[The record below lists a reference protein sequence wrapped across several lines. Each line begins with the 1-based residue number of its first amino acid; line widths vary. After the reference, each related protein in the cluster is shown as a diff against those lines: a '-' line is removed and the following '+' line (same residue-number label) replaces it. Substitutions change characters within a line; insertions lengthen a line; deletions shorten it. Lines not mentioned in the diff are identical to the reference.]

1 MLLIEITAFNTEAVG
16 ESYLATEHLVFLRCS
31 QSMMPPHFSLLLAY
45 RLMEQQVKMT
55 SKKVSL
61 IKVADNWIVGM
72 NLLVTAHVEE

>member
-16 ESYLATEHLVFLRCS
+16 ESYLATGHLVFLRCS

-45 RLMEQQVKMT
+45 RLLEQQVKMT